1 MFYLR
6 EAGNDWDLTG
16 FVLVQCRRK
25 DFALGKIRVIGY
37 NVGEISY
44 SNNFF
49 MRGGIFMI
57 TPELLER
64 INTLARKRRT
74 QGLDEEETQEQARL
88 RRIYLDSIK
97 EQVRGMLDSIEFVD
111 APSPQMMKPEYLH
124 HTNITLGRKLMH

>member
-1 MFYLR
+1 
-6 EAGNDWDLTG
+6 
-16 FVLVQCRRK
+16 
-25 DFALGKIRVIGY
+25 
-37 NVGEISY
+37 
-44 SNNFF
+44 
-49 MRGGIFMI
+49 MI

-97 EQVRGMLDSIEFVD
+97 EQVKGMLDSIEFVD
-111 APSPQMMKPEYLH
+111 EPSPQMMKPEYLH